1 MSNAVK
7 HKAPPKKNK
16 RKRNRVL
23 RVFLLILGLTLAA
36 ALVLAGVL
44 VIAPLTERAD
54 PAVVSGSADWMRKL
68 DDAMPLNE
76 IALPGTHNSAAQ
88 YTELA
93 FFTKCQ
99 SLGIREQLDA
109 GFRYLDLRLTME
121 NGDSFR
127 LTHDVYRCKTDLFG
141 PSLTLDDVLAD
152 CYGFLDEHPGET
164 VLLAVRQESGDESIR
179 SCQLVLDAY
188 IREAPERWCLSDTI
202 PTLGEARGKLVL
214 MRRYEDEA
222 DLGERAGIPLLW
234 PDQPGQDDVS
244 LHTEMTDQGA
254 FRLWV
259 QDRYEYGAAD
269 KWSAFE
275 EGMAAAEEQRQP
287 GDLAIHFLS
296 TKGTAVY
303 GHPFRFAKELN
314 ARLLQT
320 QRLSGWIVL
329 DFFDAKLAEHIY
341 SMNLN

>member
-214 MRRYEDEA
+214 LRRWEDEVG
-222 DLGERAGIPLLW
+222 LRELSGIPLRW
-234 PDQPGQDDVS
+234 R
-244 LHTEMTDQGA
+244 DQGGYGDLSLNSA
-254 FRLWV
+254 AEEQADYTLYV
-259 QDRYEYGAAD
+259 QDRYEYDAAD
-269 KWSAFE
+269 KWSCF
-275 EGMAAAEEQRQP
+275 
-287 GDLAIHFLS
+287 LAGRRGTEDGAVSLNFLS
-296 TKGTAVY
+296 TKGETVY
-303 GHPFRFAKELN
+303 GHPYEYAKELN
-314 ARLLQT
+314 ARLLEADDAE
-320 QRLSGWIVL
+320 LGGWIIV
-329 DFFDAKLAEHIY
+329 DFGSAVIAERIWR
-341 SMNLN
+341 LNFR